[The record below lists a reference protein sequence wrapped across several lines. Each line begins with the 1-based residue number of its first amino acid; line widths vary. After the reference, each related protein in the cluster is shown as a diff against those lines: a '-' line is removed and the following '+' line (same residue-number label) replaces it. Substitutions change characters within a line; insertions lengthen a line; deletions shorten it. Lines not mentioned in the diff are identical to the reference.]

1 MPALSE
7 KKELHSS
14 AHTIRNY
21 LLFSVFMSVA
31 VFSVGR
37 LDVLL
42 TPLEAAT
49 TQLTLFLSSIF
60 GISASYKDTLLT
72 VDGFRM
78 SFIGECTAIHFILI
92 FSLAVLFTPK
102 QRPIHRIIGVTTGIP
117 AIIFVNSVRLVL
129 LGIVGSRT
137 TRPTFDIIHDFIF
150 QILMA
155 ILVLV
160 MWLFWSEQKTANTKR
175 INFCVSAILFSIF
188 YLCLASVA
196 GDTYLYVMASATNM
210 VFSGMGLVDS
220 VAASMEGKFSYL
232 IKWKLHSI
240 SYRQDII
247 SLVLLLGLFSASIW
261 QAGAKNISMLVKW
274 AAIGAIILMVLQ
286 LTECVAVGVLL
297 GWGIS
302 THIIVEYLF
311 YLRFLFIGLPIVM
324 WWCADRNSSMFI
336 ASKPL
341 AARLALFLLLSSL
354 VCTNSYAAE
363 TSPPSLIILPPSNKT
378 NIAGLYWLSVGIQ
391 DSMNVSLWG
400 VSNVRARAITE
411 YGTTMGYNVERLSK
425 ADNEAAVKL
434 AQEAKVDFVWRGEY
448 SLADKDS
455 ITLAYWILD
464 SKNGTVLHKHKIN
477 GPLTDI
483 SHITSRMTLA
493 LLSSSAVPV
502 TALERERIAKPNTT
516 SIKAYEQNSLGFGKQ
531 LQRMARKGGMMFDK
545 LAWIE
550 HYKKAIT
557 IDPNYAEAYVN
568 LGWALHSDGSIEAAH
583 TAFSTAVKLKP
594 FLLDGWMGLGYVYR
608 DKGNN
613 SKALDAFQQAVA
625 INSHLEW
632 PRGELKKVIAITT
645 PVQVVAAPISQ
656 SPSLVEAPATE
667 VILSVEEK
675 SLRALAEN
683 ESLDIR
689 IDAIRRIAR
698 TKKNQ
703 ALPFLKEM
711 INRQDQAFEVL
722 KLIADISIPDT
733 APYLVEALEKRIT
746 PDGSRLSSLTE
757 QNVLGV
763 IQLIKRRAQ
772 HQAIPV
778 LMLTLADKSAG
789 IREST
794 ALALGD
800 LGKQEPVE
808 ALRKFVLTEKNTQVR
823 TAAHVALMKLGDGDS
838 REVLRKLLSDG
849 SDMEIINYAT
859 KLMKQRKLN
868 IDSK

>member
-1 MPALSE
+1 MPTLPD
-7 KKELHSS
+7 KNELHSS

-21 LLFSVFMSVA
+21 LLFSVLMSVA
-31 VFSVGR
+31 LFAVGR
-37 LDVLL
+37 LDVFL
-42 TPLEAAT
+42 TPLEAVT
-49 TQLTLFLSSIF
+49 TQLTLFISSVF

-92 FSLAVLFTPK
+92 FSLAVLFTPN
-102 QRPIHRIIGVTTGIP
+102 QSPIHRIIGVTSGIP
-117 AIIFVNSVRLVL
+117 AIIFVNSARLVL

-160 MWLFWSEQKTANTKR
+160 MWLFWSEHKVANTKR
-175 INFCVSAILFSIF
+175 INFCVAAILFSVF
-188 YLCLASVA
+188 YLFLASVA
-196 GDTYLYVMASATNM
+196 ADTYLYVMVSATNM
-210 VFSGMGLVDS
+210 VFSGIGLVDS
-220 VAASMEGKFSYL
+220 VAVFIDGKFSYL
-232 IKWKLHSI
+232 IKWTFHSI

-261 QAGAKNISMLVKW
+261 QARAKNISILVKW
-274 AAIGAIILMVLQ
+274 AAIGTIILMFLQ

-297 GWGIS
+297 GRGIS
-302 THIIVEYLF
+302 TATVVEYLF

-324 WWCADRNSSMFI
+324 WLCADRNSSLFI
-336 ASKPL
+336 VSKTL
-341 AARLALFLLLSSL
+341 AARLALFLFLSSL
-354 VCTNSYAAE
+354 VCTNSYAVE
-363 TSPPSLIILPPSNKT
+363 TPAPSLIVLPPSNKT
-378 NIAGLYWLSVGIQ
+378 NTATLDWLSVGIQ

-400 VSNVRARAITE
+400 VSSVRAKAITE
-411 YGTTMGYNVERLSK
+411 YGTSMGYNVERLSK
-425 ADNEAAVKL
+425 IDNEAAVKL
-434 AQEAKVDFVWRGEY
+434 AQEAKVGFVWRGEY

-455 ITLAYWILD
+455 ITLTYWVLD
-464 SKNGTVLHKHKIN
+464 SKNGTVLHKQKIN
-477 GPLTDI
+477 GPLTEI

-493 LLSSSAVPV
+493 LLSSSSVPLTAV
-502 TALERERIAKPNTT
+502 EIERIAKPNTT
-516 SIKAYEQNSLGFGKQ
+516 SIKAYELNALGFSKQ

-550 HYKKAIT
+550 QYKNAIT
-557 IDPNYAEAYVN
+557 LDPSYAEAYVN
-568 LGWALHSDGSIEAAH
+568 LGWALHSHGSTEAAR

-594 FLLDGWMGLGYVYR
+594 YLLDGWMGLGYFYR

-645 PVQVVAAPISQ
+645 PDQIMAAPIPQ
-656 SPSLVEAPATE
+656 SPSLVEVPAIE
-667 VILSVEEK
+667 DVLSVEEK
-675 SLRALAEN
+675 SLRALALS

-689 IDAIRRIAR
+689 LDAIKRIAR

-703 ALPFLKEM
+703 ALPYLKEM
-711 INRQDQAFEVL
+711 INKQDQAFEVL
-722 KLIADISIPDT
+722 KLIADISIPET
-733 APYLVEALEKRIT
+733 APYLIEALEKRIA

-757 QNVLGV
+757 QNILGV

-772 HQAIPV
+772 HQATPV
-778 LMLTLADKSAG
+778 LIRTLEDSSAA

-794 ALALGD
+794 ALTLGD
-800 LGKQEPVE
+800 LGRQEPVE
-808 ALRKFVLTEKNTQVR
+808 ALRKFVVIEKNTQVR
-823 TAAHVALMKLGDGDS
+823 IAAHVALMKLGDVDS
-838 REVLRKLLSDG
+838 REMLRKLLSDG
-849 SDMEIINYAT
+849 SDMEIVNYAT